1 MPEKT
6 LPSETDI
13 IIKYNA
19 VSLNGK
25 FYVEEGHYDELYKKY
40 DKARRSA
47 SYYLDK
53 WFTCIE
59 DRMRD
64 QDRVMTATSRYER
77 AVDKIS
83 ALEKELRELNKTIHE
98 LKMSVMENRELEKKH
113 EQIVLGAD
121 PAEFAK
127 KFNMRFDKPIPAF
140 GEPQPEETPEEFN
153 DRTRHYDCE

>member
-25 FYVEEGHYDELYKKY
+25 FYVEEGHYDEPYKKY

-53 WFTCIE
+53 WFLSIE
-59 DRMRD
+59 NRMCD

-77 AVDKIS
+77 AANKIS
-83 ALEKELRELNKTIHE
+83 ALEKELRLLTKTIHE